1 MNKLLEIK
9 DKAVKFC
16 GEYEHF
22 ILPVVRFAVAFIAFI
37 TIDLNIGYMAKI
49 SSMLVALLLALVCAL
64 LPVNAILWIAS
75 IMILLD
81 MYALSIEVCAITFV
95 LFLVLYFV
103 YFRFAPK
110 DGMLVILTPICFQ
123 LHIPSVMP
131 VAAGLLRRA
140 YSVVAII
147 CGTLL
152 YYFFDGIRQNASALA
167 EVVDKKG
174 QSTTKLNVTMGQLLD
189 NKEMFIVM
197 AIFVITT
204 LVVYQVRRLKINN
217 SWTVAT
223 IAGGLIQLV
232 ALVVAY
238 LVLGLPEKII
248 WLVLSTVAAIF
259 AGVVIQFIFMNLD
272 YARTENVQF
281 EDDEYYYYVKAI
293 PKVAVTTPEK
303 TVKKINERQETEIID
318 AEAVKRL
325 SQDVTE
331 ETKAISVEP
340 SANHKLRKETSRK
353 TPYNNSEYRSPA
365 QIRASQAKRH
375 SPKRGPMPK
384 KHDMKDVDKL
394 LLTQSLENEFHA
406 SGKKTAN
413 KRKR

>member
-1 MNKLLEIK
+1 M
-9 DKAVKFC
+9 F
-16 GEYEHF
+16 G
-22 ILPVVRFAVAFIAFI
+22 
-37 TIDLNIGYMAKI
+37 
-49 SSMLVALLLALVCAL
+49 
-64 LPVNAILWIAS
+64 S
-75 IMILLD
+75 I
-81 MYALSIEVCAITFV
+81 
-95 LFLVLYFV
+95 
-103 YFRFAPK
+103 
-110 DGMLVILTPICFQ
+110 
-123 LHIPSVMP
+123 
-131 VAAGLLRRA
+131 
-140 YSVVAII
+140 
-147 CGTLL
+147 
-152 YYFFDGIRQNASALA
+152 
-167 EVVDKKG
+167 
-174 QSTTKLNVTMGQLLD
+174 
-189 NKEMFIVM
+189 
-197 AIFVITT
+197 
-204 LVVYQVRRLKINN
+204 
-217 SWTVAT
+217 
-223 IAGGLIQLV
+223 
-232 ALVVAY
+232 
-238 LVLGLPEKII
+238 
-248 WLVLSTVAAIF
+248 LSTGIGF
-259 AGVVIQFIFMNLD
+259 LIEFLCFNLD
-272 YARTENVQF
+272 YSRTEKVQF

-353 TPYNNSEYRSPA
+353 TPYNDSEYRSPA

>member
-1 MNKLLEIK
+1 MDNIYVIRGRIEELYGKHSKLF
-9 DKAVKFC
+9 DKAFQ
-16 GEYEHF
+16 F
-22 ILPVVRFAVAFIAFI
+22 ILAMITFSMINQNTGFMKSLSSPVISLALAVVATFLPPMVIVVIAAVLVLAHTLAASIGIFAVSAMIFLIMYIFYIRLAPKMAFVVLLTPIAFVLKIPFLVPVACALIYTPVSLVPMSCGTVVFYMVEYLKKTYVQKVFQNKEMWIYIVAFIIGFFVVY
-37 TIDLNIGYMAKI
+37 TIRRRELDHAWKIGIIAGAIADVVVTAMGSIALGVEISYGSLIFGNI
-49 SSMLVALLLALVCAL
+49 LAVI
-64 LPVNAILWIAS
+64 VG
-75 IMILLD
+75 MIL
-81 MYALSIEVCAITFV
+81 E
-95 LFLVLYFV
+95 LFLF
-103 YFRFAPK
+103 
-110 DGMLVILTPICFQ
+110 
-123 LHIPSVMP
+123 SV
-131 VAAGLLRRA
+131 
-140 YSVVAII
+140 
-147 CGTLL
+147 
-152 YYFFDGIRQNASALA
+152 
-167 EVVDKKG
+167 
-174 QSTTKLNVTMGQLLD
+174 
-189 NKEMFIVM
+189 
-197 AIFVITT
+197 
-204 LVVYQVRRLKINN
+204 
-217 SWTVAT
+217 
-223 IAGGLIQLV
+223 
-232 ALVVAY
+232 
-238 LVLGLPEKII
+238 
-248 WLVLSTVAAIF
+248 
-259 AGVVIQFIFMNLD
+259 D
-272 YARTENVQF
+272 YARSERLQF

-365 QIRASQAKRH
+365 QIRASQAKKH

>member
-1 MNKLLEIK
+1 MYVL
-9 DKAVKFC
+9 
-16 GEYEHF
+16 
-22 ILPVVRFAVAFIAFI
+22 
-37 TIDLNIGYMAKI
+37 
-49 SSMLVALLLALVCAL
+49 
-64 LPVNAILWIAS
+64 
-75 IMILLD
+75 MI
-81 MYALSIEVCAITFV
+81 
-95 LFLVLYFV
+95 
-103 YFRFAPK
+103 
-110 DGMLVILTPICFQ
+110 
-123 LHIPSVMP
+123 
-131 VAAGLLRRA
+131 
-140 YSVVAII
+140 
-147 CGTLL
+147 
-152 YYFFDGIRQNASALA
+152 
-167 EVVDKKG
+167 
-174 QSTTKLNVTMGQLLD
+174 
-189 NKEMFIVM
+189 
-197 AIFVITT
+197 
-204 LVVYQVRRLKINN
+204 
-217 SWTVAT
+217 
-223 IAGGLIQLV
+223 IAGGFYFRLDIDVVTLII
-232 ALVVAY
+232 Y
-238 LVLGLPEKII
+238 
-248 WLVLSTVAAIF
+248 TVIS
-259 AGVVIQFIFMNLD
+259 VVIGLLLEFFVFGGD
-272 YARTENVQF
+272 YTRTERLEY